1 MTYPDNPNGEVLT
14 YTYDSGGIVNG
25 VSGADPAGKT
35 AYAQRINYDSSG
47 AQAALTDRQRH
58 RHHLRL

>member
-1 MTYPDNPNGEVLT
+1 VLT

-35 AYAQRINYDSSG
+35 AYAQRIDYDSSG